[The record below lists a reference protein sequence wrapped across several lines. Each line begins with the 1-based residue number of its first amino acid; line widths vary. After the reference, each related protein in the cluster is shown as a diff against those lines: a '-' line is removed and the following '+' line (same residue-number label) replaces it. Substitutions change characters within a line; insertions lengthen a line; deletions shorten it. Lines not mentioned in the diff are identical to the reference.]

1 MDCVVVFVLS
11 FSFMRLLP
19 TPSFSLSLF
28 PLFPPR
34 VVFPLVSSFSFFFG
48 GTVVVVFFFR
58 RPKNVINRALYVTAL
73 LFVLL
78 LSSNN
83 LSPSFLISESS
94 CCVCCRFHDLN
105 GELNILC
112 IPRFVVLCVRASC
125 AFIKCCP
132 LDKYQSLSL
141 SLFLLKSEEKR
152 RDEESAMR
160 ATFQIP
166 IFPSCIYRNP
176 KQTEM

>member
-1 MDCVVVFVLS
+1 MVEFSSFGVFPRLLS
-11 FSFMRLLP
+11 FAVDYAFEETEGR
-19 TPSFSLSLF
+19 
-28 PLFPPR
+28 R
-34 VVFPLVSSFSFFFG
+34 G
-48 GTVVVVFFFR
+48 GGRGTVVVVFFFR
-58 RPKNVINRALYVTAL
+58 RPKNVINRALYVTALL

-112 IPRFVVLCVRASC
+112 ILRFVVLCVRASR

-132 LDKYQSLSL
+132 LDKYQSLSSYL
-141 SLFLLKSEEKR
+141 SLPSEK
-152 RDEESAMR
+152 
-160 ATFQIP
+160 
-166 IFPSCIYRNP
+166 
-176 KQTEM
+176 